1 MAQPAPFAGS
11 STFLQPRKPMR
22 SEAAERADFS
32 GIRYAQC
39 WEDADILLAAL
50 EPGPGKRCL
59 SIASA
64 GDNTLALLSR
74 NPENVLAIDLSPA
87 QIACLEL
94 RVAAYRELQHGELLA
109 LIGSVESDT
118 RPRLYQTCRK
128 HLSTDALAFWDER
141 PHLIAAGIGSVGK
154 FEHYF
159 TLFRER
165 MLSLVHPKDRVQELL
180 RPKLIA
186 ERRLFYDEKWNNLRW
201 RLMFRIFFSRKVMG
215 LLDRDPEFFRYVEG
229 SVSER
234 IVKRTEYA
242 LTELDPAANPYIQW
256 ILTGRHN
263 AALPMALREENFEP
277 IRRNLDRLKWRCG
290 ALEESLKG
298 DQKFDCFNLSDI
310 FEYMSPSSYE
320 ELLRMLASSAC
331 PGARL
336 AYWNMLA
343 PRHRPESMSAIL
355 RPLTKLSTQLFARDQ
370 AFFYSAFV
378 VEEVVKGAA

>member
-1 MAQPAPFAGS
+1 
-11 STFLQPRKPMR
+11 MR

-165 MLSLVHPKDRVQELL
+165 MLSLVHPKNRVQELL
-180 RPKLIA
+180 RPKSIA
-186 ERRLFYDEKWNNLRW
+186 ERRSFYDAKWNNLRW
-201 RLMFRIFFSRKVMG
+201 RLMFRVFFSRKAMG
-215 LLDRDPEFFRYVEG
+215 LLGRDPAFFRYVEG

-234 IVKRTEYA
+234 ILKRTEYA
-242 LTELDPAANPYIQW
+242 LTELDPAANSYIQW

-263 AALPMALREENFEP
+263 AAFPAGLPAALREENFEP
-277 IRRNLDRLKWRCG
+277 IRRNLDRLEWRCG
-290 ALEESLKG
+290 ALEESLNG

-320 ELLRMLASSAC
+320 ELLRLLASSSR

-343 PRHRPESMSAIL
+343 PRHRPESMAAIL
-355 RPLTKLSTQLFARDQ
+355 RPLAELSAQLFARDQ

-378 VEEVVKGAA
+378 VEEVVRGAA

>member
-1 MAQPAPFAGS
+1 
-11 STFLQPRKPMR
+11 MR

-39 WEDADILLAAL
+39 WEDADVLLAAL
-50 EPGPGKRCL
+50 EPAPGKRCV

-74 NPENVLAIDLSPA
+74 DPESVLAIDLSPA

-109 LIGSVESDT
+109 LIGSVESDA

-128 HLSTDALAFWDER
+128 HLSTSALMFWDER
-141 PHLIAAGIGSVGK
+141 PDLIAAGIGSAGK
-154 FEHYF
+154 FERYF
-159 TLFRER
+159 RLFRER
-165 MLSLVHPKDRVQELL
+165 VLSLVHPRGQIDELL
-180 RPKLIA
+180 RPKSIG
-186 ERRLFYDEKWNNLRW
+186 ERRSFYAKRWNNLRW
-201 RLMFRIFFSRKVMG
+201 RLMFRMFFSRRVMG
-215 LLDRDPEFFRYVEG
+215 WLGRDPEFFRYVES
-229 SVSER
+229 SVSDR
-234 IVKRTEYA
+234 ILKRTEYA

-263 AALPMALREENFEP
+263 GVLPAALREDNFER
-277 IRRNLDRLKWRCG
+277 IRRNLDRLEWRCG

-298 DQKFDCFNLSDI
+298 KPIFDCFNLSDI

-320 ELLRMLASSAC
+320 QLLQLIVASAR

-343 PRHRPESMSAIL
+343 PRHRPQSLAATL
-355 RPLTKLSTQLFARDQ
+355 HPLTDLSAQLFARDR
-370 AFFYSAFV
+370 AFFYSALV
-378 VEEVVKGAA
+378 VEEVA